1 MRRWAAIAAFLIAV
15 LVPAER
21 VDVGHAA
28 GACAVSCPRI
38 THIIIM
44 DKENRT
50 FDSMFGRFP
59 GANGATTYP
68 WLDGTRHPLT
78 HQPDRLS
85 LDISHTMRDARLAMD
100 NGKMDRFDELGG
112 ALQNGRNMSD
122 SQFYQSDIPD
132 YWAYARHFTLDD
144 NFFSTIMGNS
154 FANHLFTIAGKDNG
168 VDGSPAG
175 TLNAWGCDSP
185 SSAVVEEEG
194 AHGKLRYVYPCFN
207 FKTIGDE
214 LDQHHI
220 SWTYYAPSQGTPGYF
235 WNSYD
240 AIKHI
245 RNGLD
250 WTTHMADYTSFAGDA
265 RSGQLPAVSW
275 LVQPFDVS
283 DHPGFSICA
292 GENWTVQQINAVMS
306 NTEAWQHTAII
317 LTWDD
322 FGGLFDHV
330 VPPRGPNSLI
340 QYGLRVPAII
350 ISPYARPHYIDHTQ
364 LNFGSILK
372 LIESQYHLSATGPVD
387 RASKNLLSS
396 FDFQQKPL
404 APLTLSTRSCPTIP
418 APRYRPTKAYG
429 FAGLGVAALGA
440 LWLVAVILPVSD
452 RRPRIRRAFRR
463 AAPWLQIGLSVL
475 FLAAVGSYVY
485 FVTTTWNLPHS

>member
-1 MRRWAAIAAFLIAV
+1 MPSVRPPPV
-15 LVPAER
+15 LASGPC
-21 VDVGHAA
+21 GT
-28 GACAVSCPRI
+28 GACPRI
-38 THIIIM
+38 THVIIM

-68 WLDGTRHPLT
+68 WLDGSRHPLT

-85 LDISHTMRDARLAMD
+85 EDIAHTIRDARLGID
-100 NGKMDRFDELGG
+100 NGKMDRFAQLGG
-112 ALQNGRNMSD
+112 SIQNGGNMSD
-122 SQFYQSDIPD
+122 SQFYQSDIPN
-132 YWAYARHFTLDD
+132 YWTYARHFTLDD

-194 AHGKLRYVYPCFN
+194 GKGRTRYVYPCFN
-207 FKTIGDE
+207 FRTIGDE
-214 LDQHHI
+214 LDKHHI
-220 SWTYYAPSQGTPGYF
+220 PWTYYAPSQGQPGYF
-235 WNSYD
+235 WNSFD

-245 RNGLD
+245 RKGLD
-250 WTTHMADYTSFAGDA
+250 WTTHMADYSSFAGDA
-265 RSGQLPAVSW
+265 RAGKLPTVSW

-306 NTEAWQHTAII
+306 NRSEWQHTAII

-322 FGGLFDHV
+322 FGGFYDHV
-330 VPPRGPNSLI
+330 PPPKGPNPMI

-350 ISPYARPHYIDHTQ
+350 ISPYARPHFIDHTQ

-372 LIESQYHLSATGPVD
+372 LVETLYHLRPTGPVD
-387 RASKNLLSS
+387 RVSKDLLSS
-396 FDFQQKPL
+396 FNFRQKPL
-404 APLTLSTRSCPTIP
+404 APLTLSTHACPSVP
-418 APRYRPTKAYG
+418 AQRYRPMKVYG
-429 FAGLGVAALGA
+429 FAALGVIALGA
-440 LWLVAVILPVSD
+440 VWLVALIVPLSD
-452 RRPRIRRAFRR
+452 RRPRIRVLLRQ
-463 AAPWLQIGLSVL
+463 AAPWLQIGMSAVL
-475 FLAAVGSYVY
+475 LGAIATYVW
-485 FVTTTWNLPHS
+485 FVATTWNLPHS